1 MTYSIHPNTVLG
13 EVKLRVSNLERSLL
27 FYEKVVGLTLLS
39 RTGEHTASFT
49 AKGGSTPLLILE
61 EIPNAK
67 PIAPRSHAGL
77 YHFAILLP
85 DRTSLGIALRHLAE
99 SGIEIGQGDHT
110 VSEALYINDPD
121 GHGIEIYADRPRSTW
136 KKDEH
141 NNYIMGTD
149 PVDVQGLL
157 QLAGNT
163 PFTGLPAG
171 TIIGHVHFHISD
183 LEEARHFYNHLLGFD
198 IVVDASRYMHA
209 LFVSAGG
216 YHHHIGLN
224 IWAGKGAPKVPS
236 DAVGIDYFT
245 IIFENQA
252 VYAEALQRLE
262 QNGVSVNRKAD
273 EARVTDPFGIQIRIT
288 HA

>member
-13 EVKLRVSNLERSLL
+13 EVKLRVSDLERSIL
-27 FYEKVVGLTLLS
+27 FYEQVVGLTLLS
-39 RTGEHTASFT
+39 RTGEHVASFT
-49 AKGGSTPLLILE
+49 AKGGSAPLLILE

-67 PIAPRSHAGL
+67 KVAPRSHAGL

-157 QLAGNT
+157 QLAGVT

-171 TIIGHVHFHISD
+171 TIIGHVHFHTSD

-209 LFVSAGG
+209 LFASAGG

-224 IWAGKGAPKVPS
+224 VWAGKGAPKVPS

-252 VYAEALQRLE
+252 VYEEALVRLE
-262 QNGVSVNRKAD
+262 QNGVSVSRKAE
-273 EARVTDPFGIQIRIT
+273 EARVMDPFGIQIRIT

>member
-13 EVKLRVSNLERSLL
+13 EVKLRVSSLERSIL

-39 RTGEHTASFT
+39 RSGKHTASFT

-67 PIAPRSHAGL
+67 SIAPRSHAGL

-183 LEEARHFYNHLLGFD
+183 LEEARHFYNHVLGFD
-198 IVVDASRYMHA
+198 IVVDASPYMHA
-209 LFVSAGG
+209 LFASAGG

-224 IWAGKGAPKVPS
+224 VWAGIGAPKVPA

-252 VYAEALQRLE
+252 VYEKALLRLE
-262 QNGVSVNRKAD
+262 QNGVSVNRSAN